1 LTFNVRLLFSLK
13 RVKNSPNREI
23 YMSGCPIYYSS
34 VKKYP
39 SQEIYACSHCCHHRC
54 PKRFLPH
61 ENFSPNI
68 DCCYFV
74 CTATILHDLLAIA
87 KFLAA
92 VNKSMIY
99 KAPQSIRTKL
109 HCTNILISGIYTILR
124 IVCYIWCSA
133 LPMLRCSSFLAYTPN
148 WPVALFLLLLHPPG
162 TLYLLTFDCAKTF
175 SLSNATWKPICSN
188 SLVLLCCIKRLCI
201 FGPKGL
207 KALYKSV
214 IIIIII

>member
-1 LTFNVRLLFSLK
+1 
-13 RVKNSPNREI
+13 
-23 YMSGCPIYYSS
+23 
-34 VKKYP
+34 
-39 SQEIYACSHCCHHRC
+39 
-54 PKRFLPH
+54 
-61 ENFSPNI
+61 
-68 DCCYFV
+68 
-74 CTATILHDLLAIA
+74 
-87 KFLAA
+87 
-92 VNKSMIY
+92 MIY

-109 HCTNILISGIYTILR
+109 HYTNISISGIYTILR

-201 FGPKGL
+201 FGPKGAIQIRYYYYWPTVRSRPMPQEIRL
-207 KALYKSV
+207 SV
-214 IIIIII
+214 CNVGGLWPNGLSDLDDFWHTPCPGQQ